1 MYEIG
6 FKNGSKILVEDNIFN
21 EIDKNLESKNCNVR
35 ISTIDGDIQ
44 LFILPS
50 EIIYIQKTKEQ
61 KPDNKQTEPI
71 ICPNCGESHIQEE
84 IEYM

>member
-6 FKNGSKILVEDNIFN
+6 FKNGSKILVEDNLFN
-21 EIDKNLESKNCNVR
+21 EIDKHLESKNCNVR
-35 ISTIDGDIQ
+35 ITIDSDLQ

-61 KPDNKQTEPI
+61 KQDKEESEAI
-71 ICPNCGESHIQEE
+71 ICPHCGIKFYSDLLP
-84 IEYM
+84 EY